1 MFSSWRRRTVP
12 SSMRSQPTP
21 HSAARQL
28 LPAPRRAALYREAA
42 APRRRRAHGG
52 PRGSLRGTRTVKAP
66 PGDSSAELSGGS
78 QPAVWLLACLLP
90 CFPASLLPCSPAAW
104 PPRPHRGRSRAW
116 GAAGRGRAART
127 GRRGSAAL
135 GTRCGAAVRQRAAGP
150 CAGGCASPPCFQTV
164 VWSAGTRAFWV
175 FLVTERENAFAIH
188 GCVGKEANEK

>member
-52 PRGSLRGTRTVKAP
+52 PRGSLRGTRTAKAP

-78 QPAVWLLACLLP
+78 QPAVWLLACFLACLLP
-90 CFPASLLPCSPAAW
+90 CFPARRQPG
-104 PPRPHRGRSRAW
+104 HRGPTE
-116 GAAGRGRAART
+116 AAPVPE
-127 GRRGSAAL
+127 GRRAEGGQPARGGGALPPSAPGAERQWGSALRDPVRVAAPRRRVFRPLCGLLAL
-135 GTRCGAAVRQRAAGP
+135 ARFEF
-150 CAGGCASPPCFQTV
+150 S
-164 VWSAGTRAFWV
+164 
-175 FLVTERENAFAIH
+175 
-188 GCVGKEANEK
+188 